1 MEEVPA
7 TELASYQ
14 MKAVKSLIMKKAIF
28 NKHVSPQFVKRRMT
42 AVSYRAAEAFF
53 SPLVTK

>member
-1 MEEVPA
+1 M
-7 TELASYQ
+7 ELASYQ
-14 MKAVKSLIMKKAIF
+14 MKAVKSLIMKKAIL
-28 NKHVSPQFVKRRMT
+28 NKHVSPQSGKSRMT